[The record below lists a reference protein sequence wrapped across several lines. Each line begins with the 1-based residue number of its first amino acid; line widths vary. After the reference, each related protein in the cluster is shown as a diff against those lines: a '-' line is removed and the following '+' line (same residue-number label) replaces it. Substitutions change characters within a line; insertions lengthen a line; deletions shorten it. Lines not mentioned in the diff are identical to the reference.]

1 MTTQAATVNVSIDR
15 GGASINGVPIGTS
28 GPASQ
33 FHAVFG
39 IPDRIIDASPTPA
52 PVGHRNN
59 QFHYYDAQG
68 VTLNEHHYTHQI
80 QAINFVFDTALSDHP
95 TEYAFHGEMN
105 VGGLQ
110 IVIGT
115 LERDLSDADLSFAA
129 QLPGTWFTTIPS
141 SFEGQIITVAVSTQ
155 GAKLKSGR
163 RSKTKVITSVSL
175 CLPHDPWDTAYIPK
189 QSSRTKR

>member
-1 MTTQAATVNVSIDR
+1 MTSEAATFDVSLHR

-39 IPDRIIDASPTPA
+39 IPDRIIDGSPTPA

-80 QAINFVFDTALSDHP
+80 QAINFVFDTGLSDHA
-95 TEYAFHGEMN
+95 TKHAFRSQMN
-105 VGGLQ
+105 VGGLL
-110 IVIGT
+110 IVVGT
-115 LERDLSDADLSFAA
+115 LERQLADTDLTFTSR
-129 QLPGTWFTTIPS
+129 LPGMWFTTIPS
-141 SFEGQIITVAVSTQ
+141 SVHGQTITVAVSTE
-155 GAKLKSGR
+155 GPKLKSGR
-163 RSKTKVITSVSL
+163 RSKSKVIKSVSL
-175 CLPHDPWDTAYIPK
+175 CLPHDSWDTSHIPNAG
-189 QSSRTKR
+189 SRTKR